1 MLKLGLLVK
10 SKFIVVYLRKRN
22 VKNLTY
28 KVSVKEENGKSTGV
42 ESFTFADFDR
52 NNAFK
57 SKFKRRVLGYKICI
71 KQYNYKVLY
80 KVECEYRT
88 K

>member
-1 MLKLGLLVK
+1 M
-10 SKFIVVYLRKRN
+10 YLRKRN

-52 NNAFK
+52 NNIFK
-57 SKFKRRVLGYKICI
+57 SKFKRRVFVWGYKVCVR
-71 KQYNYKVLY
+71 QYNYEVLY
-80 KVECEYRT
+80 KVECEYYT